1 MPKLAVATVLVT
13 GGTGC
18 LGRALVPKLLAAGH
32 VVRVLSRSDAA
43 EVGAATLVTGDL
55 TSGDGIGAALD
66 GAEVVVHAASSPFRR
81 TNETDVA
88 GTARLLEA
96 AADAGVGHLLYTS
109 IVGVDR
115 HPFRYY
121 RAKWA
126 AEQIV
131 EAGAVPWTI
140 ARATQFH
147 DLLDQGLARVT
158 RLPVVP
164 VAAGFVFQPVD
175 TAEYADVVIALVAD
189 GPAGRAPDTGGPE
202 VRAFRD
208 LVRTWLRAHGRRRP
222 TLPLPL
228 IGRSARAMK
237 DGVHTCPERAV
248 GTVTWEEYLAR
259 SG

>member
-1 MPKLAVATVLVT
+1 MAMVLVT

-18 LGRALVPKLLAAGH
+18 LGRALVPKLIAAGH
-32 VVRVLSRSDAA
+32 AVRVLSRSDDAD
-43 EVGAATLVTGDL
+43 VGAATLVTGDL
-55 TSGDGIGAALD
+55 TSGEGIRAAVDGVD
-66 GAEVVVHAASSPFRR
+66 VVVHAASSPFRR
-81 TNETDVA
+81 TRDTDVD
-88 GTARLLEA
+88 GTARLLDA
-96 AADAGVGHLLYTS
+96 ADDAGVGHLLYTS

-131 EAGAVPWTI
+131 ESGAVPWTI

-147 DLLDQGLARVT
+147 DLLDQGLSRVT

-164 VAAGFVFQPVD
+164 VAAGFVFQPID
-175 TAEYADVVIALVAD
+175 TAEYADVVVALVGS
-189 GPAGRAPDTGGPE
+189 GPVARAPDTGGPE

-208 LVRTWLRAHGRRRP
+208 LVRTWLRARGRRRP

-228 IGRSARAMK
+228 VGRSARAMK
-237 DGVHTCPERAV
+237 NGVHTCPDRAV
-248 GTVTWEEYLAR
+248 GTVTWEQYLAR